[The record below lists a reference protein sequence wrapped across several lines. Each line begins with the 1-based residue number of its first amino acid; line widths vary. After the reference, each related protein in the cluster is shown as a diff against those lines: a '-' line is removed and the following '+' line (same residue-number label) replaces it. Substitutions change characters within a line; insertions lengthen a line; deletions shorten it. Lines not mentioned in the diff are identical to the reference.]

1 VRCRRGGRDCQGSV
15 KVSTDP
21 HVLVTFF
28 KRLGFA
34 VTPIGLEA
42 GPLSQWL
49 YTGLSQAGFE
59 VVLLEARHTNA
70 ALSAMEVKTLTN
82 SLSDRIM

>member
-1 VRCRRGGRDCQGSV
+1 
-15 KVSTDP
+15 
-21 HVLVTFF
+21 
-28 KRLGFA
+28 

-42 GPLSQWL
+42 DPLSQWL